1 MDTKKMKAV
10 LRTLWKHT
18 GFALGNNSSYY
29 NFMDVSIPIESLS
42 QHNKHVFRNES
53 NPTVKLSDVIEFLE
67 DPSLK
72 PKLSKKYMNLSLREI
87 HVMIIEALL
96 KWTYWILK
104 TTMLQVDWET
114 ISQ

>member
-1 MDTKKMKAV
+1 MKEK
-10 LRTLWKHT
+10 LRLDGQLRLERLAPTNCT
-18 GFALGNNSSYY
+18 FA
-29 NFMDVSIPIESLS
+29 ESLS

-96 KWTYWILK
+96 K
-104 TTMLQVDWET
+104 
-114 ISQ
+114 